1 MISRKEM
8 AWIWVFG
15 FAYTAYV
22 VGVVVGSLAV
32 FSDAVGA
39 PVGFALA
46 VGPLIAGSIW
56 AVGR

>member
-1 MISRKEM
+1 MV
-8 AWIWVFG
+8 AVWL
-15 FAYTAYV
+15 FALGYTTYV
-22 VGVVVGSLAV
+22 GGVAV
-32 FSDAVGA
+32 ASVAVLGPGVGA